1 MNRVLK
7 ETISFSKLALLVSR
21 PHLILGFVIR
31 PFTLIANTLR
41 LTRWA
46 ARQERK
52 RILNDFPVL
61 SRDYT
66 RRYKLYEYLVE
77 QKMLTSIPL
86 TYLEF
91 GVSGGYSFRWWLS
104 ANNHPQSEFFGFDTF
119 EGLPEDWGAGFSKGD
134 MAARVPEESDIR
146 AVFIKGLFQDTVG
159 DFLKEKRERLGGQ
172 LILHLDADLFTSTL
186 FALSSM
192 APFLKKGDIL
202 IFDEFCVPNHEFNA
216 YRIFTESFYIKMTLA
231 GAVNNYFQVAFEID

>member
-1 MNRVLK
+1 MNRILK
-7 ETISFSKLALLVSR
+7 GTISFSKLALLVIR
-21 PHLILGFVIR
+21 PHLLLGFVIR
-31 PFTLIANTLR
+31 PFTLVANTLR

-52 RILNDFPVL
+52 SILNDFPVL
-61 SRDYT
+61 RRDYA
-66 RRYKLYEYLVE
+66 RRYQLYAYLTDQKLLAN
-77 QKMLTSIPL
+77 IPI

-104 ANNHPQSEFFGFDTF
+104 ANMHPQSQFFGFDTF

-134 MAARVPEESDIR
+134 MAANIPEVSDNR
-146 AVFIKGLFQDTVG
+146 AVFIKGLFQETLG
-159 DFLKEKRERLGGQ
+159 GFLKEKQDRLGGQ

-192 APFLKKGDIL
+192 APYLKKGDIL

-216 YRIFTESFYIKMTLA
+216 CRIFMESYYIKMTLA
-231 GAVNNYFQVAFEID
+231 GAVNNYFQVAFEVE